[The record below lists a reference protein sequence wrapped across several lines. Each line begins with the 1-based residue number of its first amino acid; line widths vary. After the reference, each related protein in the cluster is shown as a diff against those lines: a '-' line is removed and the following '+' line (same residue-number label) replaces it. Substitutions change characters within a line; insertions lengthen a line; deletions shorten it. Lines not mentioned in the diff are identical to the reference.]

1 MSSDLRILDLAD
13 LSSEQWGLF
22 TMAQAKGLGFSAQQ
36 IARMAKSGT
45 VERIRH
51 GAYRVGGAPSVPSEQ
66 LRAAWMMI
74 EPSVTV
80 GERLRDESPAV
91 VTHRSAAWL
100 HGLGDVDA
108 DVMEFA
114 TAKRRQ
120 SRLPDVRYRV
130 ASYEK
135 DAWTL
140 ADGLPVTTVLR
151 TIVDLAAGHL
161 DGGHLAGIVRD
172 AVVTNRVDSESASEA
187 LRPYAH
193 RYGVQLGDGEGLL
206 SRFLDEAGIPQSTR
220 ALGQRLAVQGELNL
234 VNTDFLNSPA
244 LQSLRD
250 SMTVV
255 SSPAVRSLLD
265 SMTVAVSPAMQNVR
279 DSLALVNAPALQSLL
294 DSLALVNAPALQNLR
309 ESIAPVNAPALQNL
323 RESMALAASPAIQ
336 NIRDKA
342 AAVDLPVVAE
352 TRKTADRERR
362 AQ

>member
-1 MSSDLRILDLAD
+1 MSSNFRILDLAD

-22 TMAQAKGLGFSAQQ
+22 TMAQAKSLGFSAQQ

-51 GAYRVGGAPSVPSEQ
+51 GVYRVGGAPSVPSEQ

-74 EPSVTV
+74 EPGATV
-80 GERLRDESPAV
+80 GERLRDGSPAV

-114 TAKRRQ
+114 TSKRRQ
-120 SRLPDVRYRV
+120 SRLSDVRYRV
-130 ASYEK
+130 ASYER

-140 ADGLPVTTVLR
+140 ADGLPVTTVLM

-172 AVVTNRVDSESASEA
+172 AVVTNRVDSGSASEA

-193 RYGVQLGDGEGLL
+193 QYGVQLGDGEGLL

-220 ALGQRLAVQGELNL
+220 ALGQRLAAQGELDL
-234 VNTDFLNSPA
+234 VNTDFLDSAAMQRVWNSAALANSPA
-244 LQSLRD
+244 MQSLRD
-250 SMTVV
+250 SM
-255 SSPAVRSLLD
+255 AVAAL
-265 SMTVAVSPAMQNVR
+265 PAM
-279 DSLALVNAPALQSLL
+279 QSLL
-294 DSLALVNAPALQNLR
+294 D
-309 ESIAPVNAPALQNL
+309 
-323 RESMALAASPAIQ
+323 SMALAASPAMQ
-336 NIRDKA
+336 HLRDA
-342 AAVDLPVVAE
+342 AAAMDLPVVAE
-352 TRKTADRERR
+352 ARKIVDRPRR

>member
-130 ASYEK
+130 ASYGR

-244 LQSLRD
+244 LQSLRET
-250 SMTVV
+250 MTLV
-255 SSPAVRSLLD
+255 S
-265 SMTVAVSPAMQNVR
+265 SPAMQNLR
-279 DSLALVNAPALQSLL
+279 ETMTLVNSPAM
-294 DSLALVNAPALQNLR
+294 QNLR
-309 ESIAPVNAPALQNL
+309 ETMTLVNSPAMQSV
-323 RESMALAASPAIQ
+323 RETMALAASPAIQ
-336 NIRDKA
+336 NIRDAA

-352 TRKTADRERR
+352 ARKIVDRQRR

>member
-1 MSSDLRILDLAD
+1 MVRMSSDLRILDLAD

-120 SRLPDVRYRV
+120 SRLPDVRYRI
-130 ASYEK
+130 ASYERG
-135 DAWTL
+135 AWTL

-220 ALGQRLAVQGELNL
+220 ALGQRLAVQGELGL

-244 LQSLRD
+244 MQSLRD
-250 SMTVV
+250 SMAVV
-255 SSPAVRSLLD
+255 SSPAVQNLLN
-265 SMTVAVSPAMQNVR
+265 SMAQTVLPAMQSIRESMTLVDSPAVR
-279 DSLALVNAPALQSLL
+279 SLGESVTLANAPAMQS
-294 DSLALVNAPALQNLR
+294 
-309 ESIAPVNAPALQNL
+309 I

-336 NIRDKA
+336 NLRDAA
-342 AAVDLPVVAE
+342 AAVDPPVVAE
-352 TRKTADRERR
+352 AQKTANRQRR
-362 AQ
+362 TQ